1 MMASAVPQPPA
12 PPPPPSQRPAAA
24 VPVASQMPVATAVEA
39 NAVRLEAVVKR
50 LALYINGAIRVTPF
64 ELFRLYFALARGID
78 YALSSNDI
86 PGIAHRLPPLIKQAY
101 QRRNDSSLQSAITM
115 LMISAKNAC
124 KKRWFQS
131 SDSEELLSMANEL
144 CSSFCMPETATT
156 DVINALDTISIVM
169 SRYYP
174 HLKFSR
180 SVVSFEAKHGYHVLM
195 ADFQIGRNIPADE
208 KIRLFV
214 VRTDNLETSSCI
226 INPPHVSFLVNGR
239 GVDRR
244 TNISMDTGPQFPTD
258 ITKMLKYGTNIIQ
271 AVGFFNGNYVIVIA
285 FMSKIA
291 YLDAPVL
298 QDYVQPVAAELV
310 SDSEIIEGPSR
321 ISLNCPISFK
331 RIKTPVKGHLCKH
344 HQCFDYDNFM
354 EVNSRKPSWR
364 CPCCNTPASYIDL
377 RIDQNMVKILKEAG
391 EGVSDVVIFADESW
405 KAVVKHNGTTDE
417 LHDGRL
423 EGQQDGSIES
433 DINTV
438 TVVDLT
444 MEDDDQSEM
453 SQNGTCEFED
463 RKPFEHIQGFSG
475 SEFHSELPV
484 ASTSGTTQV
493 AAHHVDGIWSRNLPL
508 TTYSNVL
515 LAPTNG
521 SNAHASGTL
530 ESLVPDIILNPVITD
545 AVSPALNRDATTN
558 HELSQ
563 PTLSFHHATQLR
575 QLMQLQQSHFGGS
588 IINNE
593 IARPSLPRHISRNPI
608 AVQALPVQT
617 QTPNA
622 SRRMWTNILSS
633 TSVIPNSPA
642 SATYQTNPPLTSAS
656 DGFGAVS
663 GDMEIEQLS
672 STSDAVSSS
681 LHLHTAAQNR
691 DRQDHQYTLNPAMHQ
706 VVGLRAP
713 YVISTRAPGDQQRGA
728 GAYRATLHP
737 VSELQNPHQILN
749 QRTHQITCQSG
760 NIPQF
765 SLIPPMQVQQASQNA
780 VGQAAGSSG
789 SIRNI
794 LAAQHAAQAVRLQ
807 AGTAAVHPQ
816 IPRTAPST
824 PATADRGPALSLS
837 RSDGLPELPFEQN
850 WRPTGRM
857 RGSLT
862 GSAYSAALS
871 QYLVPPPQSLQVRP
885 PVTTVPISIS
895 DHLSVFLANS
905 INARGPLT
913 QQANLR
919 QGEGNQPG
927 GSST

>member
-1 MMASAVPQPPA
+1 MMASAIPQPPA
-12 PPPPPSQRPAAA
+12 PPPPPSQRPAVA
-24 VPVASQMPVATAVEA
+24 VPVASQMQVATAVEA
-39 NAVRLEAVVKR
+39 NAARLEAVAKR
-50 LALYINGAIRVTPF
+50 LTLYINGVIRVSPSEF
-64 ELFRLYFALARGID
+64 FRLYFALARGID

-86 PGIAHRLPPLIKQAY
+86 PGIAHRLPSLIKQAY
-101 QRRNDSSLQSAITM
+101 QCRNDSSLQSAVAV

-124 KKRWFQS
+124 KKGWFQS

-144 CSSFCMPETATT
+144 CSSFCMPETAAT
-156 DVINALDTISIVM
+156 DAINALDAISIVM

-174 HLKFSR
+174 YLKFSR
-180 SVVSFEAKHGYHVLM
+180 LVVSFEAKHGYDILM
-195 ADFQIGRNIPADE
+195 TDFQIGRNIPADE

-214 VRTDNLETSSCI
+214 VQTDKLETSSCI
-226 INPPHVSFLVNGR
+226 RSPPHVSFLVNGR
-239 GVDRR
+239 GIDRR

-258 ITKMLKYGTNIIQ
+258 ITRMLKYGTNIIQ
-271 AVGFFNGNYVIVIA
+271 AVGYFNGNYVIAIA
-285 FMSKIA
+285 FVSKVP

-298 QDYVQPVAAELV
+298 QDYVRPVVAELV

-354 EVNSRKPSWR
+354 EVNLRKPSWH
-364 CPCCNTPASYIDL
+364 CPCCNTPTSYIDL

-391 EGVSDVVIFADESW
+391 EGVSDVVIYADESW
-405 KAVVKHNGTTDE
+405 KAVVEHNGTTNE
-417 LHDGRL
+417 LHSGGL
-423 EGQQDGSIES
+423 EGQQDDSIQS
-433 DINTV
+433 DINTC

-444 MEDDDQSEM
+444 MEYDDKSEM

-475 SEFHSELPV
+475 SELHSELPV
-484 ASTSGTTQV
+484 A
-493 AAHHVDGIWSRNLPL
+493 
-508 TTYSNVL
+508 
-515 LAPTNG
+515 APTNG
-521 SNAHASGTL
+521 SNARASGTL
-530 ESLVPDIILNPVITD
+530 ESLVPDIVLNPVITD
-545 AVSPALNRDATTN
+545 AVSPALNRDAAAN

-563 PTLSFHHATQLR
+563 PTLSFQHATQLR

-593 IARPSLPRHISRNPI
+593 IARPSIPRHISRNPV

-617 QTPNA
+617 QTQTPNS

-642 SATYQTNPPLTSAS
+642 SASYQTNPPLTSAS

-681 LHLHTAAQNR
+681 LHLHTVTQNR
-691 DRQDHQYTLNPAMHQ
+691 DRQDHQYTLNPALHQ
-706 VVGLRAP
+706 VVGLPAP
-713 YVISTRAPGDQQRGA
+713 YLTSTRSPADQQRGVA
-728 GAYRATLHP
+728 AYRATLHP
-737 VSELQNPHQILN
+737 VSELQNPHLLN

-765 SLIPPMQVQQASQNA
+765 TRVPPTMQVQQASQNA
-780 VGQAAGSSG
+780 VGAATGSSG
-789 SIRNI
+789 SNRNI
-794 LAAQHAAQAVRLQ
+794 LAAQLAAQVTRLQ
-807 AGTAAVHPQ
+807 AGAAAVHSQ
-816 IPRTAPST
+816 IPRAAPSN
-824 PATADRGPALSLS
+824 PATADRGPALSLA
-837 RSDGLPELPFEQN
+837 RSDGLPELPSEQN

-871 QYLVPPPQSLQVRP
+871 QYLVPPTQSLQVRP
-885 PVTTVPISIS
+885 PVTTVPISTS
-895 DHLSVFLANS
+895 DRLSVLLANNS
-905 INARGPLT
+905 NAHGPLT

-927 GSST
+927 GSNT